1 MNLTTDFQPAPD
13 GWFHIAPHGTFPHPN
28 GALQVIDAEAC
39 EAMSRAF
46 REEARLPNF
55 PGLLVDFDHSSHDP
69 AQPTTAA
76 GWIAGLEP
84 RGDGLYAQIRW
95 SDLGHQALTGGRY
108 RLASPVWNRAD
119 CDQWSAPVASRDGQE
134 TVHLRPRRLDRLALT
149 NDPNLPGL
157 MPLSNRK
164 EEVKRKKEEG
174 LTAAETSSSE
184 LAASDGPARGNRKE
198 EVGRKKEEGLMAAE
212 TSSSELAASDGPA
225 RGNRKEEVKRKK
237 EEGLTAAETSSS
249 ELAASDGPSR
259 EINAVP
265 NSGSA
270 PSSFNFQTSN
280 LSTMNLRTEILQR
293 LHLGATAT
301 DAEIAEALRRQTDEL
316 DTLRNRCQRLT
327 ETQAECDLERFADVI
342 TNRDVV
348 RAQLVANRE
357 STLALLNA
365 LRQPE
370 VPAPMHQP
378 RLRRPNLQ
386 LLSPLAYEPDPAS
399 ARRVANRARQL
410 QSQLKI
416 GHHAAF
422 RMAEGEA
429 AEPELA

>member
-1 MNLTTDFQPAPD
+1 MNDPTSFQPTPD

-39 EAMSRAF
+39 DAMLGTF
-46 REEARLPNF
+46 NEEARQPNF

-76 GWIAGLEP
+76 GWIGGLEH
-84 RGDGLYAQIRW
+84 RDDGLYAQIRW

-119 CDQWSAPVASRDGQE
+119 CDQWIAPAPDGRD

-157 MPLSNRK
+157 MPLSNRQVAVDLRATVPFS
-164 EEVKRKKEEG
+164 EVAG
-174 LTAAETSSSE
+174 AGPCAGAVVAAADPAAERSQ
-184 LAASDGPARGNRKE
+184 LK
-198 EVGRKKEEGLMAAE
+198 
-212 TSSSELAASDGPA
+212 
-225 RGNRKEEVKRKK
+225 
-237 EEGLTAAETSSS
+237 
-249 ELAASDGPSR
+249 PSFSTQ
-259 EINAVP
+259 P
-265 NSGSA
+265 
-270 PSSFNFQTSN
+270 T
-280 LSTMNLRTEILQR
+280 TMNLRNEILQR
-293 LHLGATAT
+293 LHLPGTAT
-301 DAEIAEALRRQTDEL
+301 DDDIAEALGSQAAEL
-316 DTLRNRCQRLT
+316 ETLRNRCQRLT
-327 ETQAECDLERFADVI
+327 ESQAEGDLERFADVI

-348 RAQLVANRE
+348 RAQLLANRDG
-357 STLALLNA
+357 TLALLNA

-370 VPAPMHQP
+370 PPAPLHQP
-378 RLRRPNLQ
+378 RLRRPNLH
-386 LLSPLAYEPDPAS
+386 LLSPLAPEPDSAS

-429 AEPELA
+429 AETEVA

>member
-1 MNLTTDFQPAPD
+1 MNDPTSFQPAPD

-39 EAMSRAF
+39 EAMLGTF
-46 REEARLPNF
+46 NEEARQPNF
-55 PGLLVDFDHSSHDP
+55 PGLLVDFDHFSHDP

-76 GWIAGLEP
+76 GWIGALEH

-119 CDQWSAPVASRDGQE
+119 CDQWTAPAPDGRD

-157 MPLSNRK
+157 APLSNRAEQMEQPTVAGPAAATK
-164 EEVKRKKEEG
+164 ETVARRSKATTEPATATSESSDGHGHGRS
-174 LTAAETSSSE
+174 TAAT
-184 LAASDGPARGNRKE
+184 DDNPVARS
-198 EVGRKKEEGLMAAE
+198 A
-212 TSSSELAASDGPA
+212 
-225 RGNRKEEVKRKK
+225 
-237 EEGLTAAETSSS
+237 TAT
-249 ELAASDGPSR
+249 
-259 EINAVP
+259 
-265 NSGSA
+265 
-270 PSSFNFQTSN
+270 TT
-280 LSTMNLRTEILQR
+280 TMNLRNEILQR
-293 LHLGATAT
+293 LHLPGTAT
-301 DAEIAEALRRQTDEL
+301 DAEIAEALRSQTAEL
-316 DTLRNRCQRLT
+316 ETLRNRCQRLS
-327 ETQAECDLERFADVI
+327 ESQAESDLERFADVI

-348 RAQLVANRE
+348 RAQLLANRDG
-357 STLALLNA
+357 TLALLNA

-370 VPAPMHQP
+370 PPAPLHQP
-378 RLRRPNLQ
+378 RLRRPNLH
-386 LLSPLAYEPDPAS
+386 LLSPLAPEPDSAS

-429 AEPELA
+429 ETEVA

>member
-1 MNLTTDFQPAPD
+1 MNEPTHFQPAPD

-39 EAMSRAF
+39 DAMLGTF
-46 REEARLPNF
+46 NEEARQPNF
-55 PGLLVDFDHSSHDP
+55 PGLLVDFDHFSHDP

-76 GWIAGLEP
+76 GWIGALEH

-119 CDQWSAPVASRDGQE
+119 CDQWTAPASDGRDV
-134 TVHLRPRRLDRLALT
+134 VHLRPRRLDRLALT

-157 MPLSNRK
+157 APLSNRA
-164 EEVKRKKEEG
+164 EQPTVAG
-174 LTAAETSSSE
+174 PATATSES
-184 LAASDGPARGNRKE
+184 SDGHRPP
-198 EVGRKKEEGLMAAE
+198 LQP
-212 TSSSELAASDGPA
+212 T
-225 RGNRKEEVKRKK
+225 
-237 EEGLTAAETSSS
+237 
-249 ELAASDGPSR
+249 
-259 EINAVP
+259 
-265 NSGSA
+265 
-270 PSSFNFQTSN
+270 
-280 LSTMNLRTEILQR
+280 TMNLRNEILQR
-293 LHLGATAT
+293 LHLPGAAT
-301 DAEIAEALRRQTDEL
+301 DADIAEALRSHVAEL
-316 DTLRNRCQRLT
+316 ETLRNRCQRLT
-327 ETQAECDLERFADVI
+327 ETQAESDLERFADVI

-348 RAQLVANRE
+348 RAQLLVNRDG
-357 STLALLNA
+357 TLALLNA

-370 VPAPMHQP
+370 PPAPLHQP

-386 LLSPLAYEPDPAS
+386 LLSPLTPEPDSAS

-429 AEPELA
+429 ETEVA

>member
-1 MNLTTDFQPAPD
+1 MNDPTSFQPAPD

-39 EAMSRAF
+39 DAMLGTF
-46 REEARLPNF
+46 NEEARQPNF
-55 PGLLVDFDHSSHDP
+55 PGLLVDFDHFSHDP

-76 GWIAGLEP
+76 GWIGALEH
-84 RGDGLYAQIRW
+84 RDDGLYAQIRW

-119 CDQWSAPVASRDGQE
+119 CDQWTAPASDGRD

-157 MPLSNRK
+157 MPLSNRQTPSS
-164 EEVKRKKEEG
+164 EVAG
-174 LTAAETSSSE
+174 AGPCAGAAVALRATDQSPPPSSSTQ
-184 LAASDGPARGNRKE
+184 PTN
-198 EVGRKKEEGLMAAE
+198 
-212 TSSSELAASDGPA
+212 
-225 RGNRKEEVKRKK
+225 
-237 EEGLTAAETSSS
+237 
-249 ELAASDGPSR
+249 
-259 EINAVP
+259 
-265 NSGSA
+265 
-270 PSSFNFQTSN
+270 
-280 LSTMNLRTEILQR
+280 MNLRNEILQQ
-293 LHLGATAT
+293 LHLPGTAT
-301 DAEIAEALRRQTDEL
+301 DADIAEALRSQTAEL
-316 DTLRNRCQRLT
+316 ETLRNRCQRLT
-327 ETQAECDLERFADVI
+327 ESQAESDLERFADVI

-348 RAQLVANRE
+348 RAQLVANRDG
-357 STLALLNA
+357 TLALLNA

-370 VPAPMHQP
+370 PPAPLHQP

-386 LLSPLAYEPDPAS
+386 LLSPLAQEPDSGA

-429 AEPELA
+429 ETEVA